1 MEQQSGKPTVP
12 RLVSEHGRSDD
23 ADRSLAAWHI
33 PLLLCDRRDPFTPTA
48 VGYRV
53 VPGSAFAPAPEDGTG
68 APSTPSIVIEY
79 AIWWD
84 WSLSALGSLQR
95 VRVFLDEQHRVMAA
109 QVRESDSTAV
119 AGPDLRIEGGHVMLQ
134 CDPVLHSL
142 AAGGPP
148 PAGRNGTFRN
158 GRNGLAGRRGV
169 QVIAGLHETAR
180 VKTPQ
185 ADRLAHTYLSRLAFE
200 PSFDCARAVHLDPAA
215 LVPWP
220 ALAEWIPRRMA
231 WWIGELER
239 RIPPEERRFLRV
251 AHRGASAHA
260 PENTLAAIVKAAE
273 LGADMVELDVHC
285 TEDAA
290 AVILHDAEVSRTT
303 NGNGFVYSMR
313 LEELKQLDAGRGE
326 SIPTLAEAIA
336 CCRDNDLGMYLELK
350 SDFAAQ
356 LVVAAIQA
364 HELHGNVVVASF
376 RPDWLAEVKS
386 LDATI
391 PTAVLFSSAHVDP
404 VALAQAVG
412 ATYVHPCWEY
422 RAAEPH
428 RLLTPEWLRCVRA
441 AGLGVVSWHEERPN
455 EIAALRR
462 LGVDAICTNAPEM
475 LL

>member
-1 MEQQSGKPTVP
+1 MERHSAKPTVP
-12 RLVSEHGRSDD
+12 RLVSERAHNDD

-33 PLLLCDRRDPFTPTA
+33 PLLLCDQRDPFTPTA

-53 VPGSAFAPAPEDGTG
+53 LPASAVASTPDRRTSAPA
-68 APSTPSIVIEY
+68 SVVIEY

-95 VRVFLDEQHRVMAA
+95 VRVFLDEQNRVMAA
-109 QVRESDSTAV
+109 QVGEPGSPAV
-119 AGPDLRIEGGHVMLQ
+119 AGTDLRIEGGHVILH

-142 AAGGPP
+142 AASGTVFGRRNGSPP
-148 PAGRNGTFRN
+148 NACSRNAGRQ
-158 GRNGLAGRRGV
+158 GV
-169 QVIAGLHETAR
+169 RVIAGLDETAE
-180 VKTPQ
+180 VKTPH

-200 PSFDCARAVHLDPAA
+200 PSFEFTRAVPLDPAG
-215 LVPWP
+215 LVPWA
-220 ALAEWIPRRMA
+220 ALARWIPRRMA
-231 WWIGELER
+231 WWITELER
-239 RIPPEERRFLRV
+239 RLPPEERRFLRV

-260 PENTLAAIVKAAE
+260 PENTVAAIVKAAE
-273 LGADMVELDVHC
+273 LGADMVELDVHSS
-285 TEDAA
+285 EDAT

-313 LEELKQLDAGRGE
+313 LQELKQLDAGRGE
-326 SIPTLAEAIA
+326 RIPTLEEAIA
-336 CCRDNDLGMYLELK
+336 CCRDHDLGIYLELK
-350 SDFAAQ
+350 SDFAPQ
-356 LVVAAIQA
+356 LVVASIQR
-364 HELHGNVVVASF
+364 HELHGSVIVASF

-386 LDATI
+386 LDPNIA
-391 PTAVLFSSAHVDP
+391 TAVLFSSAHVDP

-422 RAAEPH
+422 RVAEPH
-428 RLLTPEWLRCVRA
+428 RLLTPEWIRRVRA
-441 AGLGVVSWHEERPN
+441 AGLGVVSWHEERLK